1 MYSVFVHKR
10 PIHFAFLIN
19 PHENQLPEQ
28 LDAIWQYT
36 LDKWRGRFNPVVP
49 TNGETL
55 EPEWW
60 NLLKKIDPDYVIF
73 TTTAI
78 SESLKEQINTEL
90 HPIAIDISTPNQHEQ
105 KPRVSTF
112 NDTMRVIPNSSTP
125 QRVSR
130 IPFPLP
136 PSPVLV
142 GFNWAGRATLM

>member
-10 PIHFAFLIN
+10 PIRFAFLIN
-19 PHENQLPEQ
+19 PHEDQWLEQ
-28 LDAIWQYT
+28 LDAICEFT

-60 NLLKKIDPDYVIF
+60 KFLKKIDPDYVISP
-73 TTTAI
+73 TAI
-78 SESLKEQINTEL
+78 SESLKEQIHTEL
-90 HPIAIDISTPNQHEQ
+90 HPIAVDISTPNQRDA
-105 KPRVSTF
+105 KPRISTF
-112 NDTMRVIPNSSTP
+112 NDTMRVIPNASTP

-142 GFNWAGRATLM
+142 NFQLGWTCGR